1 MMPSGVELFDMIKNF
16 TIVYRAERAMSTLI
30 TMLLWT
36 SVTEIL
42 LFFGTFFSFCAAPMR
57 LAIVFLQ
64 ILHIPR
70 GIFGIILA
78 VKLPRSHDFIDRLE
92 ITKQDC

>member
-1 MMPSGVELFDMIKNF
+1 MPSGAEMFNIIQNF
-16 TIVYRAERAMSTLI
+16 TVAYRAERAMSTFI

-36 SVTEIL
+36 SITELL
-42 LFFGTFFSFCAAPMR
+42 LFGGTFISFCAAPMR

-78 VKLPRSHDFIDRLE
+78 VKLPRSHDVIDRMEL
-92 ITKQDC
+92 TQHDC